1 MLRWLVLALVGSRLL
16 VLTTGLDSV
25 YFDEELSTGLIGV
38 HLIDGLRLPF
48 LDYQIAPH
56 LGGTLLIG
64 ALSAPLFLLFG
75 EHLLALKLA
84 PLLLHVGAMVLWYRC
99 CDRHFGRP
107 AAILTAVLFIVPPQL
122 LTRFSLV
129 AVGFHPES
137 LLFTAAA
144 AWLLFRITSRPQPP
158 LWCYLGLG
166 CVWGLGT
173 WFAYIFVPTI
183 VTSLLYWTLVDRRW
197 MVRRTALAV
206 VLGGVVGL
214 LPWLMYNVTHQW
226 AGLAWLGGSGMRES
240 LDLWTRL
247 EAVARFLTVDLF
259 RSFGSAFD
267 GPVRRIVVPTLYFFT
282 VLVGYLAAARAV
294 VRTGAPVR
302 PLAWLVLYPLVLAAT
317 YGANLGIGHGLGR
330 IGHESYDGFRYLV
343 PLYPVLLVLMAVM
356 LTRAWQTG
364 TVRRQVAGL
373 VTLALLVAGLTS
385 TLQLLSSRHIG
396 RGAVY
401 AATSYKEFAF
411 QRGDGP
417 VMDLDGLPTADRL
430 SYLLGRGWSASDR
443 LLQGAPR
450 ADDEALP
457 RTNVMV
463 VLPAEPGADPLG
475 EQLTCAALGAHAV
488 RLEPGDAVREVS
500 GLGLSAACEWNA
512 ITALGASLRLDA
524 VPYYQL
530 DATIRE
536 YVQTLVTLA
545 PAVPER
551 SRAALFEGFGQ
562 GVGVGLELSVLDRLD
577 VVFSTIEHVVTDT
590 DRHHVYLGFG
600 RGVGWRNSHDPIRAT
615 DLVAR
620 VNARDRSD
628 AVRGLREFER
638 RLSVW

>member
-16 VLTTGLDSV
+16 VLTAGIDAV

-48 LDYQIAPH
+48 FDYQIAPH

-64 ALSAPLFLLFG
+64 ALSAPFFLLFG
-75 EHLLALKLA
+75 EHLFALKLV
-84 PLLLHVGAMVLWYRC
+84 PLLLHVGAMVVWYRC
-99 CDRHFGRP
+99 CDRYFGRP
-107 AAILTAVLFIVPPQL
+107 AAILTALFFIVPPQL

-144 AWLLFRITSRPQPP
+144 AWLLFRITSRSDSPM
-158 LWCYLGLG
+158 WSYVALG
-166 CVWGLGT
+166 CIWGLGT

-183 VTSLLYWTLVDRRW
+183 LTSVLYWTLVDRRW
-197 MVRRTALAV
+197 MLRRTTFGI
-206 VLGGVVGL
+206 VLGSVLGL
-214 LPWLMYNVTHQW
+214 MPWLIYNATHQW
-226 AGLAWLGGSGMRES
+226 SGLAWIGGSGLRES

-267 GPVRRIVVPTLYFFT
+267 GPARRLIVPALYFFT
-282 VLVGYLAAARAV
+282 ALVSYVTAARSV
-294 VRTGAPVR
+294 VRTGATAN
-302 PLAWLVLYPLVLAAT
+302 PLVWLVLYPLVLAST

-330 IGHESYDGFRYLV
+330 VAHESYDGFRYLV
-343 PLYPVLLVLMAVM
+343 PLYPMLLVLMAVM
-356 LTRAWQTG
+356 LTNAWKAG
-364 TVRRQVAGL
+364 AVRRQIAGL
-373 VTLALLVAGLTS
+373 VTLMLLVAGLTS
-385 TLQLLSSRHIG
+385 TVQLLSSRNIG
-396 RGAVY
+396 RATMY

-417 VMDLDGLPTADRL
+417 LMGLDGLPAADRL

-443 LLQGAPR
+443 FLQGAPR

-457 RTNVMV
+457 RTNAMV
-463 VLPAEPGADPLG
+463 VLPAEPGNDPLG
-475 EQLTCAALGAHAV
+475 EHLRCAALGVDALRNEPVAAV
-488 RLEPGDAVREVS
+488 VDVAR
-500 GLGLSAACEWNA
+500 LGLSAACEWDA
-512 ITALGASLRLDA
+512 ITAVGASLRVDD
-524 VPYYQL
+524 VPYYQI
-530 DATIRE
+530 DAAIHDHVQAVVTI
-536 YVQTLVTLA
+536 A

-577 VVFSTIEHVVTDT
+577 VMFRTINHVVTAS
-590 DRHHVYLGFG
+590 DRHHVYQGFG
-600 RGVGWRNSHDPIRAT
+600 RGVGWRTSHDPIRAG
-615 DLVAR
+615 DIVAR
-620 VNARDRSD
+620 VDARYRTD
-628 AVRGLREFER
+628 AVGGLREFEK
-638 RLSVW
+638 RLSAW